1 MCSPVPWADCCSVR
15 DEQVTS
21 TAEEDRVRTDGDAPL
36 QAGGLQESELEP
48 TTVAADDTPY
58 TSAQSFEDLQL
69 QEDLLKVSLSLLWW
83 LPVCQLRVSSAS
95 VIVHCSGQTDTFMLM
110 CSLPTTRGY
119 TPK

>member
-1 MCSPVPWADCCSVR
+1 M
-15 DEQVTS
+15 TS

-69 QEDLLKVSLSLLWW
+69 QEDLLKVFSPLSW
-83 LPVCQLRVSSAS
+83 LFVCDLQLSPTSGT
-95 VIVHCSGQTDTFMLM
+95 VHCSGQTNAYMLTW
-110 CSLPTTRGY
+110 SLSPTRGC
-119 TPK
+119 TPR